1 MSNDARPDERGS
13 GRGGPA
19 RGELFILSGPS
30 GSGKTSLIRR
40 LLGSGELDRL
50 AFSVSHT
57 TRAPRAGEVDGHDYH
72 FVSRGVFDEMVAA
85 GRFLE
90 WARVH
95 DHQYGTSLDEV
106 LPRLAAGVDVLL
118 DIDVQGARLVL
129 DDRKSG
135 LAPGDVHGIFVLPPT
150 YDELKKRL
158 LARNLDREEVIGR
171 RLTVALQEIQSFAN
185 YEYVIINRD
194 IGTASRVLASIIL
207 EKRHRQNR
215 MRDQVAVVLEGFQPT
230 QSHS

>member
-1 MSNDARPDERGS
+1 MSNSQP
-13 GRGGPA
+13 PA

-40 LLGSGELDRL
+40 LLLSGELDHV

-57 TRAPRAGEVDGHDYH
+57 TRAPRSGEVDGGDYH
-72 FVSRGVFDEMVAA
+72 FVSREVFQEMVDA

-95 DHQYGTSLDEV
+95 DHLYGTSLDEV
-106 LPRLAAGVDVLL
+106 LPRLESGTDVLL
-118 DIDVQGARLVL
+118 DIDVQGARQVL
-129 DDRKSG
+129 DDRRAG
-135 LAPGDVHGIFVLPPT
+135 LARGDVHGIFVVPPS
-150 YDELKKRL
+150 YDELRRRL
-158 LARNLDREEVIGR
+158 LWRNLDDQEVIGR
-171 RLTVALQEIQSFAN
+171 RLTVALQEIQAFAN

-207 EKRHRQNR
+207 EKRHRQDR
-215 MRDQVAVVLEGFQPT
+215 MRDQVKVVLEGFQRIR
-230 QSHS
+230 SHP

>member
-1 MSNDARPDERGS
+1 MSNDRPR
-13 GRGGPA
+13 A

-40 LLGSGELDRL
+40 LLESGELDCVV
-50 AFSVSHT
+50 FSVSHT
-57 TRAPRAGEVDGHDYH
+57 TRAPRSGEVDGGDYH
-72 FVSRGVFDEMVAA
+72 FVSRRRFQEMVDA

-95 DHQYGTSLDEV
+95 DHFYGTSLDEV
-106 LPRLAAGVDVLL
+106 RPRLGSGIDVLL
-118 DIDVQGARLVL
+118 DIDVQGARQVL

-135 LAPGDVHGIFVLPPT
+135 LARAAVHGIFVLPPT
-150 YDELKKRL
+150 YEELRTRL
-158 LARNLDREEVIGR
+158 LGRNLDDEEVIGR
-171 RLTVALQEIQSFAN
+171 RLTVALQEIQAFEN

-207 EKRHRQNR
+207 EKRHRQDR
-215 MRDQVAVVLEGFQPT
+215 MRDQVKVVLEGFQRIR
-230 QSHS
+230 SHP

>member
-1 MSNDARPDERGS
+1 MSSDRPAPG
-13 GRGGPA
+13 

-40 LLGSGELDRL
+40 LLGGGELDRL

-57 TRAPRAGEVDGHDYH
+57 TRPPRAGEVEGGDYH
-72 FVSRGVFDEMVAA
+72 FVSREAFDRMVAA

-95 DHQYGTSLDEV
+95 DQQYGTSLDEV
-106 LPRLAAGVDVLL
+106 LPRLAAGIDVLL
-118 DIDVQGARLVL
+118 DIDVQGARQVL
-129 DDRKSG
+129 DDRRPG
-135 LAPGDVHGIFVLPPT
+135 LDPSDVHGIFVLPPT
-150 YDELKKRL
+150 YEELRQRL
-158 LARNLDREEVIGR
+158 VARNLDREDAIGR
-171 RLTVALQEIQSFAN
+171 RLTVALQEIQSFVN

-194 IGTASRVLASIIL
+194 IGRASRVLASIIL
-207 EKRHRQNR
+207 EKRHRQDR

>member
-1 MSNDARPDERGS
+1 MSS
-13 GRGGPA
+13 

-40 LLGSGELDRL
+40 LLDGKELDRI

-57 TRAPRAGEVDGHDYH
+57 TRAPRAGEVDGGDYH
-72 FVSRGVFDEMVAA
+72 FVSREKFDAMVEA

-106 LPRLAAGVDVLL
+106 MPRLAG
-118 DIDVQGARLVL
+118 DIDVQGARQVL
-129 DDRKSG
+129 EDRRAG
-135 LAPGDVHGIFVLPPT
+135 LSPGEVHGVFVLPPT
-150 YDELKKRL
+150 YEELRKRL
-158 LARNLDREEVIGR
+158 LQRNLDQQEAIGR
-171 RLTVALQEIQSFAN
+171 RLTVAQREIESFGN

-194 IGTASRVLASIIL
+194 INEAIGVLASIIL
-207 EKRHRQNR
+207 EKRHRQGR
-215 MRDQVAVVLEGFQPT
+215 MRDQVAVVLEGFQPR
-230 QSHS
+230 QSQT

>member
-1 MSNDARPDERGS
+1 MSSDARPSTGARPSRDR
-13 GRGGPA
+13 A

-57 TRAPRAGEVDGHDYH
+57 TRPPRAGEVDGSDYH
-72 FVSRGVFDEMVAA
+72 FVTREGFERMVAA

-95 DHQYGTSLDEV
+95 DHLYGTSLDEV
-106 LPRLAAGVDVLL
+106 MPRLADGIDVLL
-118 DIDVQGARLVL
+118 DIDVQGARSVL
-129 DDRKSG
+129 DDRGSG
-135 LAPGDVHGIFVLPPT
+135 LASSEVHGIFVLPPT
-150 YDELKKRL
+150 YEELRRRL
-158 LARNLDREEVIGR
+158 VARNLDREDAIDR
-171 RLTVALQEIQSFAN
+171 RLAVALQEIQSFGN
-185 YEYVIINRD
+185 YEYVIVNRD
-194 IGTASRVLASIIL
+194 IGTASRVLAAIIL
-207 EKRHRQNR
+207 EKRHRQDR

>member
-1 MSNDARPDERGS
+1 MSS
-13 GRGGPA
+13 

-40 LLGSGELDRL
+40 LLDGKELDRL

-57 TRAPRAGEVDGHDYH
+57 TRAPRAGEVEGGDYH
-72 FVSRGVFDEMVAA
+72 FVTREHFMEMVAA

-90 WARVH
+90 WAQVH
-95 DHQYGTSLDEV
+95 DRLYGTSLDEV
-106 LPRLAAGVDVLL
+106 LPRLATGIDVLL
-118 DIDVQGARLVL
+118 DIDVQGARIVL

-135 LAPGDVHGIFVLPPT
+135 LAPGEVHGIFVVPPT
-150 YDELKKRL
+150 YDELKRRL
-158 LARNLDREEVIGR
+158 VARNLDREEAIGR
-171 RLTVALQEIQSFAN
+171 RLTVALQEIQSFVN

-194 IGTASRVLASIIL
+194 IDEASLVLASIIL
-207 EKRHRQNR
+207 EKRHRQSR

-230 QSHS
+230 RSHS

>member
-1 MSNDARPDERGS
+1 MSS
-13 GRGGPA
+13 

-40 LLGSGELDRL
+40 LLDGGTLDRL

-57 TRAPRAGEVDGHDYH
+57 TRAPRAGEVDGGDYH
-72 FVSRGVFDEMVAA
+72 FVTRRAFDEMVAA

-90 WARVH
+90 WAQVH

-118 DIDVQGARLVL
+118 DIDVQGARQVL
-129 DDRKSG
+129 DDRRAG
-135 LAPGDVHGIFVLPPT
+135 LAAGEVHGIFVVPPT
-150 YDELKKRL
+150 FEELRQRL
-158 LARNLDREEVIGR
+158 LARNSDQREAIGR
-171 RLTVALQEIQSFAN
+171 RLTVALREIESFGN

-194 IGTASRVLASIIL
+194 IDEAIRVLASIIL
-207 EKRHRQNR
+207 EKRHRQGR
-215 MRDQVAVVLEGFQPT
+215 MRDQVAVVLEGFRPKQNET
-230 QSHS
+230 